1 MSIQEFAD
9 LTLFITGPTFV
20 RPEIRRAASLP
31 EFGHR
36 DAENLKRFVPIMDG
50 LREIAGC
57 GGDYHVMLCNG
68 SGSNALETTVRSLV
82 ADDECV
88 LNVSIG
94 AFGDLY
100 HKMAVQN
107 GKNAVQ
113 LKFAPGEAI
122 DPARLEAALMEH
134 KPAVVTFTHNETST
148 GVLNDLRAVCALV
161 RKHGALP
168 LADGV
173 SLLGGAPIDLTGS
186 GAATYVTSTQKSL
199 ALPAGFGVLF
209 ANDEAVEKAKAVKNR
224 GFTTDLLA
232 QLASAEKHQTLTT
245 PNTTLANQMAVQID
259 HIVHEEGVVKR
270 FARHAAMRDMTHD
283 FVRSLPG
290 YELLAPEGFRSPT
303 MTAVRAPKGVGVAHL
318 KEIKE
323 AMRAKGYLFDIG
335 YSKLNTDL
343 ESRGERVLLR
353 LGHMGDITP
362 DMLAAYFEALRP
374 ELLK

>member
-20 RPEIRRAASLP
+20 RPEIRQAASLP

-50 LREIAGC
+50 LRAIAGC
-57 GGDYHVMLCNG
+57 GEDYAVMLCNG

-82 ADDECV
+82 ADGECV
-88 LNVSIG
+88 LNVSVG

-113 LKFAPGEAI
+113 LKFAPGQAI
-122 DPARLEAALMEH
+122 DLNRLEAALVEH

-148 GVLNDLRAVCALV
+148 GVFNDLRAVCALV
-161 RKHGALP
+161 RSHGALP

-173 SLLGGAPIDLTGS
+173 SLLGGAPLDLTGS

-209 ANDEAVEKAKAVKNR
+209 ASEEAAEKAKAVKNR

-232 QLASAEKHQTLTT
+232 QLASAQKHQTLTT
-245 PNTTLANQMAVQID
+245 PNTTLANQMAVQVD
-259 HIVHEEGVVKR
+259 HIVHVEGLAKR
-270 FARHAAMRDMTHD
+270 FARHAAMRDMAHE

-290 YELLAPEGFRSPT
+290 YDLLAPEGFRSPT
-303 MTAVRAPKGVGVAHL
+303 MTAVRAPQGVGVAHL

-335 YSKLNTDL
+335 YSKLNADL
-343 ESRGERVLLR
+343 ESKGERVVLR

-362 DMLAAYFEALRP
+362 DMLSAYFEALRP